1 MARVKT
7 GAPGR
12 VRIIGGT
19 LRGSVLDVPARAGL
33 RPTPGRVRE
42 TLFNWLQP
50 HLAGARCLDLFAG
63 SGALG
68 VEALSRGAASVD
80 FVERD
85 AGLAQV
91 LRGQL
96 ERLRQPKA
104 QVHCANALDWL
115 GEMPTQA
122 YDVVFLDPPFV
133 LDLWMPAAEA
143 LEASPW
149 LAQMA
154 WVHVEMPIATNF
166 MPPAAWSE
174 HRQGRAGEV
183 RHVLYRRLAPIH

>member
-1 MARVKT
+1 MARVKSVRPGT
-7 GAPGR
+7 PGR

-19 LRGSVLDVPARAGL
+19 LRGSVLEVPVHAGL

-50 HLAGARCLDLFAG
+50 YLAGVRCLDLFAG

-85 AGLAQV
+85 AGLARA

-96 ERLRQPKA
+96 ERLRQSKA
-104 QVHCANALDWL
+104 QVHCADALDWL
-115 GEMPTQA
+115 GKMPTQA
-122 YDVVFLDPPFV
+122 YDLVLLDPPFA
-133 LDLWMPAAEA
+133 LDLWSPVAEA
-143 LEASPW
+143 LEALPW
-149 LAQMA
+149 LAQTA
-154 WVHVEMPIATNF
+154 WIHVEMPVATNF
-166 MPPAAWSE
+166 VPPATWSE
-174 HRQGRAGEV
+174 LV
-183 RHVLYRRLAPIH
+183 R